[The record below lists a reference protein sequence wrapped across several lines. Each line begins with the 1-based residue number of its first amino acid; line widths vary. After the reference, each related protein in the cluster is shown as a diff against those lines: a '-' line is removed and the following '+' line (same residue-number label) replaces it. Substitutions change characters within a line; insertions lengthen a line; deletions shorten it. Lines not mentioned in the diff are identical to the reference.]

1 LTREFGQELQ
11 NCRIAERY
19 WSKKE
24 VTDIDNMLKR
34 LQVVSNNLEELG
46 ITHLK
51 NKDVILR
58 KMSNNQNHTALE
70 SLSNI
75 CEPVK
80 IYSRNKGG
88 IEYNSFSPFTLF
100 ADACTADAKDAITF
114 NNEVALF
121 LKNKEK
127 KHLKLIN
134 KFLKSWINNYTGFSK
149 MDSNSK
155 ISSLEPLSKNLSSIS
170 KIIYNSLQE
179 NNINMKDLEKTKKL
193 ITELKK
199 PYQDVELMVVESFN
213 LLIDYCNTNK

>member
-1 LTREFGQELQ
+1 LAK

-58 KMSNNQNHTALE
+58 KISNNQNHTALE

-127 KHLKLIN
+127 KT
-134 KFLKSWINNYTGFSK
+134 F
-149 MDSNSK
+149 
-155 ISSLEPLSKNLSSIS
+155 
-170 KIIYNSLQE
+170 
-179 NNINMKDLEKTKKL
+179 KDHK
-193 ITELKK
+193 
-199 PYQDVELMVVESFN
+199 
-213 LLIDYCNTNK
+213 

>member
-1 LTREFGQELQ
+1 
-11 NCRIAERY
+11 
-19 WSKKE
+19 
-24 VTDIDNMLKR
+24 MLKR

-127 KHLKLIN
+127 KHLKIIN

-149 MDSNSK
+149 IDSNSK
-155 ISSLEPLSKNLSSIS
+155 ISSLKPLSKNLSSIS

-193 ITELKK
+193 MTELKK

>member
-1 LTREFGQELQ
+1 
-11 NCRIAERY
+11 
-19 WSKKE
+19 
-24 VTDIDNMLKR
+24 MLKR

-58 KMSNNQNHTALE
+58 KISNNQNHTALE

-127 KHLKLIN
+127 
-134 KFLKSWINNYTGFSK
+134 
-149 MDSNSK
+149 
-155 ISSLEPLSKNLSSIS
+155 
-170 KIIYNSLQE
+170 
-179 NNINMKDLEKTKKL
+179 NI
-193 ITELKK
+193 
-199 PYQDVELMVVESFN
+199 
-213 LLIDYCNTNK
+213 